1 MDALPYPPS
10 QLLPQLLAAKLI
22 ELVPLRPNPPPR
34 SYDPNARCEFH
45 MGGIGHWTN
54 RCFNLRHRI
63 QDLIDAGLLRFE
75 KDESKV
81 NQNASPVKGNVEGS
95 PLTDVATKG
104 REGLDSSLLTSSPVA
119 SDPFPEAGVTQGYDD
134 NRAEPSVVDSY
145 GVQVRE
151 ILTAYPSR
159 KSPTS
164 ETALNV
170 RK

>member
-1 MDALPYPPS
+1 
-10 QLLPQLLAAKLI
+10 
-22 ELVPLRPNPPPR
+22 
-34 SYDPNARCEFH
+34 

>member
-1 MDALPYPPS
+1 
-10 QLLPQLLAAKLI
+10 
-22 ELVPLRPNPPPR
+22 
-34 SYDPNARCEFH
+34 

-119 SDPFPEAGVTQGYDD
+119 IHSQKLASPKGMTTIERNRLWLTPTGSKFERFLQLTQAGKAQ
-134 NRAEPSVVDSY
+134 
-145 GVQVRE
+145 
-151 ILTAYPSR
+151 LR
-159 KSPTS
+159 KQ
-164 ETALNV
+164 L
-170 RK
+170 

>member
-1 MDALPYPPS
+1 MLALHGLQGCIEYFRFPS
-10 QLLPQLLAAKLI
+10 SVRIA
-22 ELVPLRPNPPPR
+22 
-34 SYDPNARCEFH
+34 PNARCEFH

-54 RCFNLRHRI
+54 RCFNRWHRI

-119 SDPFPEAGVTQGYDD
+119 SDPFPEAGVTQG
-134 NRAEPSVVDSY
+134 R
-145 GVQVRE
+145 Q
-151 ILTAYPSR
+151 
-159 KSPTS
+159 
-164 ETALNV
+164 
-170 RK
+170 